1 MNLSGKLGDH
11 GAIILAAIL
20 TICGFGLLFLPWQV
34 LEMHRD
40 PNAPS
45 FQNQQKGEIV
55 IGIGKP
61 AAPQP
66 APASEKPHNP

>member
-1 MNLSGKLGDH
+1 MNLTAKLGDH
-11 GAIILAAIL
+11 GTIILAAIL

-34 LEMHRD
+34 LDINPD
-40 PNAPS
+40 PNAPH

-61 AAPQP
+61 QAPQT
-66 APASEKPHNP
+66 AQKAHNP